1 MSVIFAILLFS
12 VLIFVHE
19 LGHFT
24 AAKLSGV
31 QVNEFSMFMG
41 PAIWK
46 KQVGETLYA
55 IRCIPIGGY
64 CAMEGEDGGSDNPR
78 SFDKAAWWKR
88 LIILAAGAAMNF
100 LIGVVLMVIVV
111 LMGSVCLPGKQTA
124 VPVIASFEDYATVN
138 GENGLQAG
146 DRIVEVD
153 GEKLYSY
160 SDFSM
165 ILSLNPG
172 DVHDITVRRNGEK
185 VVLKDFLLEKHEV
198 TLENGS
204 TGLRYGINFTLS
216 TPNFWEKL
224 GMAWNQSLDTVRMV
238 RLSLQMLLGGKVG
251 IKDMSGPV
259 GIVSEMSKVAA
270 ASDSKVT
277 ALLNML
283 YFGGFIAINL
293 AVMNLLPIPALDGGR
308 IVCLLITVVVE
319 AITRKKINPKY
330 EGYLHG
336 AGMILLLALM
346 AIIMFKD
353 VIFLFKR

>member
-100 LIGVVLMVIVV
+100 LMGVLLMVIV
-111 LMGSVCLPGKQTA
+111 CLPIKQTV

-138 GENGLQAG
+138 GEDGLQAG

-153 GEKLYSY
+153 GEKLYTY
-160 SDFSM
+160 SDFSL
-165 ILSLNPG
+165 ILSLNSG

-204 TGLRYGINFTLS
+204 TVLRYGMNFTVS
-216 TPNFWEKL
+216 TPNFLEKL
-224 GMAWNQSLDTVRMV
+224 GMAWNQSLDTVRLV
-238 RLSLQMLLGGKVG
+238 RLSLQMLFKGKVG
-251 IKDMSGPV
+251 LTDMTGPV

-319 AITRKKINPKY
+319 AITKKKINPKY

>member
-1 MSVIFAILLFS
+1 MSVIFAIFLFS

-46 KQVGETLYA
+46 KQAGETLYA

-111 LMGSVCLPGKQTA
+111 LMVSVCLPGKQTA
-124 VPVIASFEDYATVN
+124 VPVIASFEDYATVD

-204 TGLRYGINFTLS
+204 TALRYGMNFTLS

-319 AITRKKINPKY
+319 AITKKKINPKY

>member
-1 MSVIFAILLFS
+1 MSVIFAIFLFS

-111 LMGSVCLPGKQTA
+111 LMVSVCLPGRQTA

-146 DRIVEVD
+146 DCIVEVD

-204 TGLRYGINFTLS
+204 TGLRYGMNFTLS

-224 GMAWNQSLDTVRMV
+224 GMAWNQSLDTVRLV

-259 GIVSEMSKVAA
+259 GIVSEISKVAA

-308 IVCLLITVVVE
+308 IVCLLITVAVE
-319 AITRKKINPKY
+319 AITKKKINPKY

>member
-1 MSVIFAILLFS
+1 MSVIFAIFLFS

-111 LMGSVCLPGKQTA
+111 LMVSVCLPGKQTA

-198 TLENGS
+198 KLENGS
-204 TGLRYGINFTLS
+204 TGLRYGMNFTLS

-319 AITRKKINPKY
+319 AVTKKKINPKY